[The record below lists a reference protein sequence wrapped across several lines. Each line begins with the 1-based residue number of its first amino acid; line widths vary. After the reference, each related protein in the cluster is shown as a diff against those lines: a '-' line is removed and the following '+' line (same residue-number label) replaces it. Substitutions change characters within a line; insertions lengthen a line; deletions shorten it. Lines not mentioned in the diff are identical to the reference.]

1 MHKRKYLVFGLGC
14 FWAILLLSLLAC
26 ESATA
31 DEEVAPTADFLLYNG
46 KIYTMAADRRRVES
60 IAIRQGKIIC
70 AGPERDCRQHAQP
83 STQLLDLSSRAVLPG
98 LTDAHIHPISGGL
111 RYFQC
116 DLTDFRRSEPI
127 LEAVTAFAAAHPD
140 LDWIRGAG
148 LWLPSVAGGYPTAA
162 MLDIAE
168 AERPV
173 FITSTDGHS
182 AWVNSA
188 ALAIAGINAATPD
201 PLNGRIERSA
211 DGQATG
217 LLRESAMGLVSRYI
231 PPTTRQERKAALVKA
246 MEVANQHGIIRWI
259 DASVDAEALSI
270 YRELAAADSLSVDV
284 ILSLAARMALST
296 DAADDVDSVFR
307 AQPTDDYEHLS
318 AHSVKLFIDG
328 VVEGK
333 TAALLANYEGETFS
347 FDPYLPAEEFN
358 ELVADFDQRGYQ
370 VHVHACGDLGV
381 RMTLDAFEY
390 ARRTNGIRDSRHH
403 IVHLQLMDPADIDR
417 FRELDVTVNFQPLW
431 ATPEDT
437 YISDL
442 TIPVLGAD
450 RSEWIY
456 PFGALAESGAVLA
469 AGSDWPV
476 TTINPF
482 PAMQVAVTRRG
493 PDTIVRPAWTPQH
506 LLDRFTVLSAYTI
519 GGAYLNFQENES
531 GSLEVGKQADLI
543 VLDQDL
549 FAVPF
554 EDLGNT
560 QVDLTML
567 RGNVIYQ
574 SNASWLDQSD
584 F

>member
-1 MHKRKYLVFGLGC
+1 MLF
-14 FWAILLLSLLAC
+14 SLTAC
-26 ESATA
+26 ESVAGN
-31 DEEVAPTADFLLYNG
+31 EEVVPTADFMLYNG

-60 IAIRQGKIIC
+60 IAVQQGRIVC
-70 AGPERDCRQHAQP
+70 AGPESDCRQYAR
-83 STQLLDLSSRAVLPG
+83 SGTQLLDLGGRAVLPG
-98 LTDAHIHPISGGL
+98 LTDAHIHPISGGM

-127 LEAVTAFAAAHPD
+127 LEAVAAFAAEHPD
-140 LDWIRGAG
+140 QDWIRGAG

-162 MLDIAE
+162 MLDAVE
-168 AERPV
+168 SERPV

-188 ALAIAGINAATPD
+188 ALAIAGITATTPD
-201 PLNGRIERSA
+201 PLNGRIERNA
-211 DGQATG
+211 EGEATG
-217 LLRESAMGLVSRYI
+217 LLRESAMGLVRRYI
-231 PPTTRQERKAALVKA
+231 PPTTREERKAALVKA
-246 MEVANQHGIIRWI
+246 MEVANQYGIIRWI

-270 YRELAAADSLSVDV
+270 YRELAAADSLSVDI

-296 DAADDVDSVFR
+296 DAAEDVDSIFR
-307 AQPTDDYEHLS
+307 AQPTDDYEQLS

-333 TAALLANYEGETFS
+333 TAALLANYEGESYS

-358 ELVADFDQRGYQ
+358 ALVADFDQRGYQ

-390 ARRTNGIRDSRHH
+390 ARRTNGVRDSRHH

-417 FRELDVTVNFQPLW
+417 FRDLDVTVNFQPLW
-431 ATPEDT
+431 ASPEDT
-437 YISDL
+437 YISEL
-442 TIPVLGAD
+442 TIPVLGPE

-456 PFGALAESGAVLA
+456 PFGALAKSGAVLA

-493 PDTIVRPAWTPQH
+493 PDTIARPAWTPQH
-506 LLDRFTVLSAYTI
+506 LLDRFTVLSAYTN
-519 GGAYLNFQENES
+519 GGAYLSFQENES

-543 VLDQDL
+543 VLDQDP
-549 FAVPF
+549 FAVPS
-554 EDLGNT
+554 EDLGRT

-567 RGNVIYQ
+567 RGDVIYQ
-574 SNASWLDQSD
+574 SAASWLDQSD